1 MGQDASGL
9 RPLVPPPA
17 GDWLEMQR
25 RGLEM
30 VAAAN
35 RLALSW
41 LGAAAAQHAAQTRR
55 ALEEMAE
62 TARRLAGAEAPPD
75 AAREAVEALDRAGAM
90 GLQTAREIAGLMTSL
105 QEETARLLAE
115 RLSAR

>member
-1 MGQDASGL
+1 MGQDAPGL

-17 GDWLEMQR
+17 TDWLELQR
-25 RGLEM
+25 QGLDM

-35 RLALSW
+35 RLALAW

-55 ALEEMAE
+55 ALEEMTD
-62 TARRLAGAEAPPD
+62 TARRLARAEAPPD
-75 AAREAVEALDRAGAM
+75 MAREAVEALDRAGAI

-105 QEETARLLAE
+105 QEDTARLLGE
-115 RLSAR
+115 RLSGR